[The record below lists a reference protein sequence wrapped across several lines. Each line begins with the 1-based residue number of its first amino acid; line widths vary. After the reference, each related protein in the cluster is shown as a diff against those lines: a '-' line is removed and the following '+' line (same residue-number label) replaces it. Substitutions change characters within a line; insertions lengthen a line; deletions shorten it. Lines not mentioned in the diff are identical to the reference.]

1 MKKTPKI
8 LSNLLLIFSVLL
20 LCYVFYRSEFYYL
33 ESKISYYLRYYL
45 ISFFLIIL
53 SIVSYFIDH
62 KIKVKITMLLVST
75 SIGLYLSEGILT
87 LRYIN
92 SVNTQEKLFQE
103 VIKKSGIKYDTR
115 TRIQAYDDSI
125 KNNMGL

>member
-1 MKKTPKI
+1 
-8 LSNLLLIFSVLL
+8 
-20 LCYVFYRSEFYYL
+20 
-33 ESKISYYLRYYL
+33 
-45 ISFFLIIL
+45 
-53 SIVSYFIDH
+53 
-62 KIKVKITMLLVST
+62 MLLVST